1 MHLGAQQQRPK
12 QQQQQREQQ
21 EKHQRRFTFSKGR
34 QCRPY
39 SVTGIYR

>member
-34 QCRPY
+34 QCRPC